1 MRTHLNSRACIW
13 PSSPKYRAYGSH
25 HPQGMAQRRVDNMV
39 NLRENG
45 TMGKGEVPSTLK
57 TTFLRELFYSF
68 LYDLFPFS
76 SYLVHKNSTA
86 ACIKILVCNHQH
98 LDFIFHIFPTNHNPF
113 ACTNYTENFNF
124 LPCLFLPIF

>member
-1 MRTHLNSRACIW
+1 MKTHLSSKARIW
-13 PSSPKYRAYGSH
+13 PSSSKYRAQDSY
-25 HPQGMAQRRVDNMV
+25 HPQGMAQRRVDNVV

-45 TMGKGEVPSTLK
+45 TMEKGSSFNIK
-57 TTFLRELFYSF
+57 NHISKGTFLF
-68 LYDLFPFS
+68 LSLWPLPFS
-76 SYLVHKNSTA
+76 SYLLHKNSTE

-98 LDFIFHIFPTNHNPF
+98 LDFIFHIFATNHNPF